1 MLPASCVQIC
11 SYTILDMFFTTL
23 LILDNKPPKEM
34 SNWKPQDS

>member
-23 LILDNKPPKEM
+23 LILGNKPPTEM